1 MAEKHDEFKVH
12 LLSFTDEELDTII
25 CALYEV
31 GDDDL
36 ADEIDGLISD
46 DCECCGTS
54 GVVAL
59 DLDFDLPPV
68 QYTEDRPTISHECD
82 TDGFKANIATLT
94 IDIDTSATQEKVD
107 KLLKSANE
115 ACDAL
120 DRLRGASNGRS

>member
-46 DCECCGTS
+46 DCECCGQS
-54 GVVAL
+54 DV
-59 DLDFDLPPV
+59 
-68 QYTEDRPTISHECD
+68 
-82 TDGFKANIATLT
+82 ATLT

>member
-31 GDDDL
+31 GEDDL
-36 ADEIDGLISD
+36 ADEIDSLISD
-46 DCECCGTS
+46 DCECCGPID
-54 GVVAL
+54 A
-59 DLDFDLPPV
+59 
-68 QYTEDRPTISHECD
+68 
-82 TDGFKANIATLT
+82 ATLT
-94 IDIDTSATQEKVD
+94 IDIDTSASQAQVD

-120 DRLRGASNGRS
+120 DRLRGNY